1 MSYRPVVVALRRDT
15 QVTLEEQLERV
26 MAPFMPD
33 PDDPRKPSHC
43 DGWRIGGQWTG
54 HFLSRSGDRTNLVH
68 SYEFPAES
76 PLSEYVAC
84 DGGPKGALDLEY
96 LQRTAEE
103 KVWRRWPSRFAQ
115 LFGLRDPWARM
126 PAQPSEEEVKAI
138 VKGNPDLLAQA
149 RGQAVTLE
157 GLVTLVGEWIDPG
170 LTDHERGPA
179 FTRADA
185 CIDAM
190 DDDAW
195 LVCLSVHF

>member
-1 MSYRPVVVALRRDT
+1 MSYKPVVVALRRDT

-54 HFLSRSGDRTNLVH
+54 HFLSRSGDRANLVH
-68 SYEFPAES
+68 PRGFPAES

-103 KVWRRWPSRFAQ
+103 QAPFPRRPRSRRELRRTGWKLFTCSLAATTGAFAHH
-115 LFGLRDPWARM
+115 LT
-126 PAQPSEEEVKAI
+126 
-138 VKGNPDLLAQA
+138 
-149 RGQAVTLE
+149 TL
-157 GLVTLVGEWIDPG
+157 W
-170 LTDHERGPA
+170 
-179 FTRADA
+179 
-185 CIDAM
+185 
-190 DDDAW
+190 W
-195 LVCLSVHF
+195 